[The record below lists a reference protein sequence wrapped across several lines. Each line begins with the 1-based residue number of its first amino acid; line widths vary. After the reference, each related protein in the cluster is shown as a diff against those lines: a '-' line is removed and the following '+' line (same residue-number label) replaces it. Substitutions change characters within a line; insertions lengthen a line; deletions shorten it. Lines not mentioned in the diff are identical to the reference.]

1 MLISRRICGG
11 ALLVALAACDGGSLN
26 RPDSGIDPS
35 LDAQVRQ
42 TIRNWGVVPILP
54 VSGQDP
60 ALVELGRLLFF
71 DKILS
76 GNRDVSC
83 ASCHSP
89 LLASGDG
96 QSLAV
101 GTGAMIV
108 GGVRRLGPGRSPTPR
123 NAPSLFN
130 SALGSQYMFWDGRVS
145 EGLGSQRFQVPA
157 GVVLPNGLSG
167 VLAVQAMLPVTN
179 RVEMRGAAGD
189 HDVAGNANELAMIA
203 DTANG
208 AIWDATMRRVVAIP
222 EYLPKFAA
230 AFPGVPASQLG
241 FQHIANA

>member
-1 MLISRRICGG
+1 MTLSHRVCRG

-26 RPDSGIDPS
+26 RPNSEIDPS

-54 VSGQDP
+54 VNVQDP
-60 ALVELGRLLFF
+60 ALVDLGRLLFF

-96 QSLAV
+96 QSLAI
-101 GTGAMIV
+101 GTGATIA

-130 SALGSQYMFWDGRVS
+130 SALGSPYMFWDGRVS
-145 EGLGSQRFQVPA
+145 EGLGQQRFQVPA
-157 GVVLPNGLSG
+157 GVVLPNGLSS

-179 RVEMRGAAGD
+179 RVEMRGVAGDQDAAGN
-189 HDVAGNANELAMIA
+189 VNELALI
-203 DTANG
+203 T
-208 AIWDATMRRVVAIP
+208 
-222 EYLPKFAA
+222 
-230 AFPGVPASQLG
+230 
-241 FQHIANA
+241 